1 MNQQTIREVVD
12 FAALQPSSSYLVMKE
27 KFFFLFGHIYTCVR
41 GLDLGVDMFSGYLR
55 SPGAGWSYGVGSRGV
70 TLLFSES
77 ATPRLVWNFSESR
90 LDVWKVAFIIVTWD
104 VWEER
109 RSPVNNEQQQ
119 ATARMQMF
127 NLKVLAV
134 GLNYMSREEARNGW
148 LGLKLSEVLLCWLR
162 VRWRLE
168 FCERFLT
175 NAFFFCILSGFEIDL
190 QIVTFCFL
198 YRIEAISKL
207 FQTHKIRFSF
217 IPFKSKHYHL
227 IKKHS
232 PIDNNR
238 YCPLIPFPKSMKT
251 NKIISPKI
259 VQT

>member
-1 MNQQTIREVVD
+1 MY
-12 FAALQPSSSYLVMKE
+12 SYLHSTNEPTNYTRGCWFCSIAAVVVIFSHEGKI
-27 KFFFLFGHIYTCVR
+27 FFLFGHIYTCVR

-55 SPGAGWSYGVGSRGV
+55 SPGAGWSYGVGSQGV

-109 RSPVNNEQQQ
+109 RSSVNNEQQQ

-127 NLKVLAV
+127 NFKVLAV
-134 GLNYMSREEARNGW
+134 GLNYMSSEEARNGW

-168 FCERFLT
+168 FRERFLT
-175 NAFFFCILSGFEIDL
+175 NAFFFAF
-190 QIVTFCFL
+190 
-198 YRIEAISKL
+198 
-207 FQTHKIRFSF
+207 FQVLRSI
-217 IPFKSKHYHL
+217 FKSYYFA
-227 IKKHS
+227 IC
-232 PIDNNR
+232 IA
-238 YCPLIPFPKSMKT
+238 
-251 NKIISPKI
+251 
-259 VQT
+259 